1 MDEFD
6 LGRLLV
12 SLSLIFSLTFV
23 VGYFFSKFRLP
34 SILAAL
40 FVGIALSYTPF
51 ISIIHTAKFEI
62 IFEFLSN
69 LGVLFLLF
77 YIGLQI
83 DLKEMQKSSSDILW
97 LTVLNT
103 IFTFILGVIVMLFY
117 GYGWAIALVIGM
129 TRMPTAEAVIVPIL
143 DEFKMLKTKVGTFI
157 IGAGVLDDVIEVLLV
172 GIVSVWI
179 GLKTGKS
186 HGGILALITGMGSF
200 MVLSWIFYRYLP
212 LILRDYKAKNLS
224 TLMIFALVILFGF
237 GGFGEYVEIGMV
249 VGAIFAGVIMR
260 PLFENNEKSGEL
272 LTKTTQ
278 TLSYGFFGVLFFF
291 WVGFN
296 ADMEGFLKEPL
307 LAIVL
312 YLAGT
317 FGKLFG
323 ALLMVPMKK
332 LNFKEAVIVGVGLDA
347 RLTTEIIVA
356 QLLFSA
362 SIIDVKLFT
371 ALVAA
376 SSFTA
381 LTVPLLF
388 SLLIRFWGKEAC
400 DDIDTFKSKKE
411 PSKDIPWQS
420 KTIDEIISYFKTNPQ
435 QGLSKK
441 EASRRLTLYGKN
453 ELKTIAR
460 TPWYLIFLRQFTDL
474 LIIILFVAA
483 AVSLAVG
490 EVTDA
495 ITIFVIIILN
505 GVLGFVQE
513 YKAENAIEALKK
525 MLHPTCKV
533 LREDKEEI
541 INAKELALGD
551 VVLLEIGDKIPAD
564 LRLIEGAN
572 LKVDESAL
580 TGESSPASKTPQTIE
595 ADTPLS
601 TQSNILW
608 MGTVVVNGR
617 AKGIVVQTGMK
628 TEFGKIALMT
638 QSVKTEATPL
648 QKKLAILGKKL
659 GIFSVGISILV
670 AISGW
675 LLGKD
680 LMEMFLTGISLA
692 VAVVPEGL
700 PAVVTITLAL
710 GIKAMAKQ
718 KALLRK
724 LQAAETLG
732 AATIICTDKTGTLT
746 KNQMT
751 LKKISLATGMIDV
764 TGGGYDPAGHFEK
777 DGEKI
782 NYHDNQDLL
791 MLLQSALICNHARVQ
806 KNENGW
812 EAIGEPT
819 EAALIVAA
827 YKAWLS
833 PDGDTNIISEFSFNS
848 SRKRMSVIVHEKEHM
863 RAHVKGAPEVILPR
877 CTQVFK
883 NGEIHPLNNK
893 ERVKIENT
901 YKKMA
906 ASGLRTLAIA
916 FRDLPD
922 DTKLSEES
930 VENDLVLLGV
940 VGIIDPPH
948 EEVPE
953 AIRLASSAGIKT
965 IMITGD
971 SPDTASAIAN
981 SINLETNRA
990 ITSAELSNI
999 DDKALTNLLKE
1010 KILFARA
1017 RPEDKLRIVKNLKQS
1032 GHIVAMTGDGVND
1045 APALKE
1051 ANIGIAMGKK
1061 GTDVAKS
1068 ASDIILSDDNFASI
1082 INAIKEGRRQF
1093 DNIKKFVTYLL
1104 SSNTGE
1110 IIAIFINILLGG
1122 PLILLPVQ
1130 ILWMNLVTDGMTAIA
1145 LGLEPAEKNILK
1157 RPPRDV
1163 NEPILDKYAIG
1174 MIILLGGYI
1183 GLATLGLFHY
1193 YLSKETPDAVLL
1205 AQTVAFTGIIVL
1217 EKVNVFNYRSLKS
1230 PLSTIGFFSNKWVLI
1245 AIVFTLGLQTCAI
1258 YIPFLQD
1265 ALHTVALGWEDW
1277 GIIFLVA
1284 MPLFIMTEFYKWIR
1298 YKWNF

>member
-1 MDEFD
+1 MNEFD
-6 LGRLLV
+6 LGRLLL

-23 VGYFFSKFRLP
+23 LGYFFSKVRLP
-34 SILAAL
+34 GILSAL

-51 ISIIHTAKFEI
+51 VSIFHTPQFET

-83 DLKEMQKSSSDILW
+83 DPKEMQKSSSDILW
-97 LTVLNT
+97 LTILNT
-103 IFTFILGVIVMLFY
+103 IFPFILGVIAMLLY

-179 GLKTGKS
+179 GTKTGES
-186 HGGILALITGMGSF
+186 HGGFVALIAGIGAF

-212 LILRDYKAKNLS
+212 LLLRNYKAKDFT
-224 TLMIFALVILFGF
+224 TLMILSLVILFGF
-237 GGFGEYVEIGMV
+237 GGFGEYVEMGMV
-249 VGAIFAGVIMR
+249 IGAIFAGIIMR
-260 PLFENNEKSGEL
+260 PLYEKNGVF
-272 LTKTTQ
+272 LTNATK

-296 ADMEGFLKEPL
+296 ADMEGFFKDPI
-307 LAIVL
+307 LAFVL
-312 YLAGT
+312 YLVGT
-317 FGKLFG
+317 VGKLFG
-323 ALLMVPMKK
+323 VLLLVPMKRIS
-332 LNFKEAVIVGVGLDA
+332 FKEAIIIGVGLNA

-356 QLLFSA
+356 QLLFTA
-362 SIIDVKLFT
+362 AIIDLKLFT

-376 SSFTA
+376 SAFSTI
-381 LTVPLLF
+381 TVPLLF

-400 DDIDTFKSKKE
+400 DDIEASFPQQKE
-411 PSKDIPWQS
+411 PAKDIPWHS
-420 KTIDEIISYFKTNPQ
+420 KTSDEIISYFKTSLQ
-435 QGLSKK
+435 HGLSEK
-441 EASRRLTLYGKN
+441 EASKRVTLYGKN
-453 ELKTIAR
+453 ELRTIAR

-483 AVSLAVG
+483 AISLAVG
-490 EVTDA
+490 EVADA
-495 ITIFVIIILN
+495 ITICVIIVLN

-533 LREDKEEI
+533 LREGKEKI
-541 INAKELALGD
+541 INAKALALGD

-564 LRLIEGAN
+564 LRFIEGAN

-580 TGESSPASKTPQTIE
+580 TGESSPASKSPQTIKV
-595 ADTPLS
+595 DSPLAN
-601 TQSNILW
+601 QSNMLW
-608 MGTVVVNGR
+608 MGTVIVNGR
-617 AKGIVVQTGMK
+617 AKGIVVQTGMQ

-638 QSVKTEATPL
+638 QSVKTEPTPL

-659 GIFSVGISILV
+659 GIFSVGISVLV
-670 AISGW
+670 AVSGW

-680 LMEMFLTGISLA
+680 LMEMFLTGVSLA

-751 LKKISLATGMIDV
+751 LKKISLATGMIEV
-764 TGGGYDPAGHFEK
+764 TGGGYNPAGHFEK
-777 DGEKI
+777 DGKKI
-782 NYHDNQDLL
+782 DYHHDKDLL

-848 SRKRMSVIVHEKEHM
+848 SRKRMSVIVHEKGHM
-863 RAHVKGAPEVILPR
+863 RAHIKGAPEVILAR
-877 CTQVFK
+877 CTQIFK
-883 NGEIHPLNNK
+883 DGEIYPLDDK
-893 ERVKIENT
+893 ERVKIKDA

-906 ASGLRTLAIA
+906 SSGLRTLAIA

-922 DTKLSEES
+922 DIKLSEES
-930 VENDLVLLGV
+930 VENELILLGI

-948 EEVPE
+948 EEVPK
-953 AIRLASSAGIKT
+953 AIALASSAGIQT

-971 SPDTASAIAN
+971 SPDTASAIAK

-990 ITSAELSNI
+990 ITSAELSKI
-999 DDKALTNLLKE
+999 DDKTLTNLLKE

-1017 RPEDKLRIVKNLKQS
+1017 RPEDKLRIVKNLKKS

-1130 ILWMNLVTDGMTAIA
+1130 ILWMNLVTDGLTAIA

-1163 NEPILDKYAIG
+1163 NEPILDKYAIS
-1174 MIILLGGYI
+1174 MIIFLGGYI

-1193 YLSKETPDAVLL
+1193 YLSKDTPDAILL

-1217 EKVNVFNYRSLKS
+1217 EKVNVFNYRTLKA
-1230 PLSTIGFFSNKWVLI
+1230 PISTIGFFSNKWVLI
-1245 AIVFTLGLQTCAI
+1245 AIFFTIGLQACAV

-1265 ALHTVALGWEDW
+1265 ALHTVALDWEDW

-1284 MPLFIMTEFYKWIR
+1284 MPLFIMTEIYKWIR

>member
-1 MDEFD
+1 MSEFD

-12 SLSLIFSLTFV
+12 SLSLIFALTFAL
-23 VGYFFSKFRLP
+23 GYFFSKFRLP

-40 FVGIALSYTPF
+40 FIGMGLSYTP
-51 ISIIHTAKFEI
+51 IDAIIHIPQFET

-83 DLKEMQKSSSDILW
+83 DLKEMKKSSTDIVW

-103 IFTFILGVIVMLFY
+103 IFPFIFGVIAMLLY

-157 IGAGVLDDVIEVLLV
+157 VGAGVLDDVIEVLLV

-179 GLKTGKS
+179 GTKTGES
-186 HGGILALITGMGSF
+186 HGGIVSLIAGMSAF
-200 MVLSWIFYRYLP
+200 MILSWIFYRYMP
-212 LILRDYKAKNLS
+212 LILRDYKPKNLS
-224 TLMIFALVILFGF
+224 TLMIFSLIVLFGF

-260 PLFENNEKSGEL
+260 PLYESNEEKGEL

-312 YLAGT
+312 YMAGT
-317 FGKLFG
+317 LGKLFG
-323 ALLMVPMKK
+323 VLLMVPMKK

-362 SIIDVKLFT
+362 SIIDLKLFT

-381 LTVPLLF
+381 ITVPLLF

-400 DDIDTFKSKKE
+400 DDIDKSPDNEAPSTNILWHTKTTEETIEYFKSDE
-411 PSKDIPWQS
+411 QS
-420 KTIDEIISYFKTNPQ
+420 
-435 QGLSKK
+435 GLSEK
-441 EASRRLTLYGKN
+441 EAQRRVEKFGTN

-460 TPWYLIFLRQFTDL
+460 TPWYSIFLRQFTDL
-474 LIIILFVAA
+474 LIIILFVA
-483 AVSLAVG
+483 VGISLAVG
-490 EVTDA
+490 EITDA
-495 ITIFVIIILN
+495 ITIFVIIVLN

-513 YKAENAIEALKK
+513 YKAENAIEALKG

-533 LREDKEEI
+533 LREGKEEI
-541 INAKELALGD
+541 VNAKTLIPGD
-551 VVLLEIGDKIPAD
+551 IVLLEIGNKIPAD
-564 LRLIEGAN
+564 LRFIDGAN
-572 LKVDESAL
+572 LKIDESAL
-580 TGESSPASKTPQTIE
+580 TGESSPALKNPQTIKV
-595 ADTPLS
+595 DTALAG
-601 TQSNILW
+601 QSDMLW

-617 AKGIVVQTGMK
+617 AKGIVVQTGMQ

-638 QSVKTEATPL
+638 QSVKEEATPL
-648 QKKLAILGKKL
+648 QKKLATLGKKL
-659 GIFSVGISILV
+659 GIFSVGISVLV
-670 AISGW
+670 ALVGW

-680 LMEMFLTGISLA
+680 LMEMFLTGVSLA

-746 KNQMT
+746 QNQMT
-751 LKKISLATGMIDV
+751 LKKIWLPSGEIEV

-777 DGEKI
+777 EGKKI
-782 NYHDNQDLL
+782 DYTQDKDLL
-791 MLLQSALICNHARVQ
+791 MLLKSALICNHARVQ
-806 KNENGW
+806 KNENEW

-833 PDGDTNIISEFSFNS
+833 PDENYTTVSEFSFNS
-848 SRKRMSVIVHEKEHM
+848 IRKRMSVIVHDKEQM
-863 RAHVKGAPEVILPR
+863 RAHVKGAPEVILER
-877 CTQVFK
+877 CTQIFE
-883 NGEIHPLNNK
+883 NGVIHYLDDEEK
-893 ERVKIENT
+893 VKIENT
-901 YKKMA
+901 YKTMA
-906 ASGLRTLAIA
+906 GSGLRTLAIA
-916 FRDLPD
+916 FRNLSS

-930 VENDLVLLGV
+930 VENNLVLLGI

-953 AIRLASSAGIKT
+953 AIKLASSAGIKT

-971 SPDTASAIAN
+971 SPDTASAIAK
-981 SINLETNRA
+981 SINLETHRA
-990 ITSAELSNI
+990 ITSAQLSEI
-999 DDKALTNLLKE
+999 DDKTLTDVLKE
-1010 KILFARA
+1010 KVLFARA
-1017 RPEDKLRIVKNLKQS
+1017 RPEDKLRIVKNLKLS

-1068 ASDIILSDDNFASI
+1068 ASDIILTDDNFSSI

-1110 IIAIFINILLGG
+1110 IIAIFANILLGG

-1163 NEPILDKYAIG
+1163 DEPILDRYAIV
-1174 MIILLGGYI
+1174 MILVLGSYI

-1193 YLSKETPDAVLL
+1193 YLAQGEENTAML

-1217 EKVNVFNYRSLKS
+1217 EKINVFNYRSLKS
-1230 PLSTIGFFSNKWVLI
+1230 PLSTIGFFSNKWILI
-1245 AIVFTLGLQTCAI
+1245 AVIVTFGLQACAV

-1277 GIIFLVA
+1277 VIIFLVA
-1284 MPLFIMTEFYKWIR
+1284 LPLFIMTETYKWMR
-1298 YKWNF
+1298 AKWNF

>member
-1 MDEFD
+1 MNEFD
-6 LGRLLV
+6 LGRLLT
-12 SLSLIFSLTFV
+12 SLSLLFALTFALA
-23 VGYFFSKFRLP
+23 YLFSKFRLP

-40 FVGIALSYTPF
+40 FIGIGLSYTPMNTM
-51 ISIIHTAKFEI
+51 IHMPQFET

-83 DLKEMQKSSSDILW
+83 DLKEMKKSSSDIVW

-103 IFTFILGVIVMLFY
+103 LFPFIFGVIAMLLY
-117 GYGWAIALVIGM
+117 GYGWAISLVIGM

-143 DEFKMLKTKVGTFI
+143 DEFKMLKTRVGTFI
-157 IGAGVLDDVIEVLLV
+157 VGAGVLDDVIEVLLV

-179 GLKTGKS
+179 GTKTGES
-186 HGGILALITGMGSF
+186 HGGIVALIAGMGAF
-200 MVLSWIFYRYLP
+200 MVLSWIFYRYMP
-212 LILRDYKAKNLS
+212 LILKEYKPKNLS
-224 TLMIFALVILFGF
+224 TLMIFSLVILFGF
-237 GGFGEYVEIGMV
+237 GGFGEYAEMGMV
-249 VGAIFAGVIMR
+249 IGAIFAGVIMR
-260 PLFENNEKSGEL
+260 PMFESNEEKGEL
-272 LTKTTQ
+272 LSKTTQ

-307 LAIVL
+307 LAIIL

-317 FGKLFG
+317 LGKLLG
-323 ALLMVPMKK
+323 VLLLVPMKK
-332 LNFKEAVIVGVGLDA
+332 ITLKEAIIIGVGLNA
-347 RLTTEIIVA
+347 RLTTEIIVS

-376 SSFTA
+376 SAFSTI
-381 LTVPLLF
+381 TVPLIF
-388 SLLIRFWGKEAC
+388 SLLIRFWGKEAV
-400 DDIDTFKSKKE
+400 DGVQKPVVQKVSA
-411 PSKDIPWQS
+411 KDIPWYS
-420 KTIDEIISYFKTNPQ
+420 KTSQEVMHYFKSDETK
-435 QGLSKK
+435 GLSHE
-441 EASRRLTLYGKN
+441 EAQRRVASFGKN

-460 TPWYLIFLRQFTDL
+460 TPWYKIFLRQFTDL

-483 AVSLAVG
+483 AISLAVG

-513 YKAENAIEALKK
+513 YRAQNAIEALKH

-533 LREDKEEI
+533 LREGKEEI
-541 INAKELALGD
+541 INAKSLVLGD
-551 VVLLEIGDKIPAD
+551 IVLLELGDKVPAD
-564 LRLIEGAN
+564 LRFIQGAN

-580 TGESSPASKTPQTIE
+580 TGESSPASKTPE
-595 ADTPLS
+595 SLEVNTPLS
-601 TQSNILW
+601 GQSDMLW

-617 AKGIVVQTGMK
+617 AKAVVVQTGMQ

-638 QSVKTEATPL
+638 QSVKEEPTPL

-659 GIFSVGISILV
+659 GLFSVGISILV
-670 AISGW
+670 AVVGW

-680 LMEMFLTGISLA
+680 LMEMFLTGVSLA

-732 AATIICTDKTGTLT
+732 AATTICTDKTGTLT
-746 KNQMT
+746 QNQMT
-751 LKKISLATGMIDV
+751 LKKIWLASGEIDV
-764 TGGGYDPAGHFEK
+764 TGEGYDPAGHFEQ
-777 DGEKI
+777 DGKKI
-782 NYHDNQDLL
+782 DYHDNKDLL

-806 KNENGW
+806 KNDNEW

-833 PDGDTNIISEFSFNS
+833 PELNDKTISEFSFNS
-848 SRKRMSVIVHEKEHM
+848 TRKRMSVIVHDKGQM
-863 RAHVKGAPEVILPR
+863 RAHVKGAPEVILSR
-877 CTQVFK
+877 CTHIYK
-883 NGEIHPLNNK
+883 NSTIHPLPEEEK
-893 ERVKIENT
+893 QEIEKI
-901 YKKMA
+901 YKSMA
-906 ASGLRTLAIA
+906 RSGLRTLAIA
-916 FRDLPD
+916 FVDLANE
-922 DTKLSEES
+922 TKLSAEM
-930 VENDLVLLGV
+930 VENGLVLLGI

-948 EEVPE
+948 KEVPK
-953 AIRLASSAGIKT
+953 AIQLSRSAGINT

-971 SPDTASAIAN
+971 SPDTASAIAKA
-981 SINLETNRA
+981 INLETNRA
-990 ITSAELSNI
+990 ITSEELAHI
-999 DDKALTNLLKE
+999 DDDSLTEILKG
-1010 KILFARA
+1010 KVLFARA
-1017 RPEDKLRIVKNLKQS
+1017 RPEDKLRIVKNLKHS

-1051 ANIGIAMGKK
+1051 ADIGIAMGKK

-1068 ASDIILSDDNFASI
+1068 ASDIILSDDNFSSI

-1145 LGLEPAEKNILK
+1145 LGLEPAEKDILK
-1157 RPPRDV
+1157 RPPRAVD
-1163 NEPILDKYAIG
+1163 EPILDKYAII
-1174 MIILLGGYI
+1174 MILLLGSYI

-1193 YLSKETPDAVLL
+1193 YLSQDANAVML

-1217 EKVNVFNYRSLKS
+1217 EKINVFNYRSLKS
-1230 PLSTIGFFSNKWVLI
+1230 PLSSIGFFSNKWVLL
-1245 AIVFTLGLQTCAI
+1245 AVVVTLGLQASAV
-1258 YIPFLQD
+1258 YVPFLQG
-1265 ALHTVALGWEDW
+1265 ALHTVALGWRDW
-1277 GIIFLVA
+1277 AIIFLLA
-1284 MPLFIMTEFYKWIR
+1284 LPLFIMTEIYKWMR
-1298 YKWNF
+1298 QKWNL